1 MRESKIQSYLRLQ
14 VLKHG
19 GILRRLRDVGATD
32 RLVLW
37 PGGNAVFVELKA
49 TGEKPR
55 VLQAREHKKLRSMGY
70 PVEVLSSIQQVDK
83 FIAAWAAFIVAAST
97 PRREL

>member
-1 MRESKIQSYLRLQ
+1 LIVRESKIQSRLRLQ
-14 VLKHG
+14 VLQHG
-19 GILRRLRDVGATD
+19 GVLRRLRDAGATD

-49 TGEKPR
+49 PRRKTPR

-70 PVEVLSSIQQVDK
+70 PVEVLSSLQQVDK
-83 FIAAWAAFIVAAST
+83 FIAAWVHFMRNEAAS
-97 PRREL
+97 

>member
-1 MRESKIQSYLRLQ
+1 MRESKIQSHLRRQ

-37 PGGNAVFVELKA
+37 PGGMADFVELKA
-49 TGEKPR
+49 PGKKPR
-55 VLQAREHKKLRSMGY
+55 ALQAREHEKIFGMGFLVFVLDDMMGVDTYVSARVHAVKLIAKRRKK
-70 PVEVLSSIQQVDK
+70 
-83 FIAAWAAFIVAAST
+83 
-97 PRREL
+97 